1 MGENLEWLIFVQK
14 FWVILVVLLLGFVQ
28 SLEFL
33 KKSWNLQSKWKIW
46 NLQSKWKIEVRSGK
60 MVKVWSFSFSKLQQV
75 LTREYFSYSQIPFNL
90 ICSKGIYY
98 NHRMTSFRTLSCPHC
113 TVVTVCLQCIHEK
126 KLCSCVFQGLN
137 WSLSLNFGSKYLYE
151 PCTLILSKIK
161 STILLFD
168 CHAA

>member
-1 MGENLEWLIFVQK
+1 MKGWVGENLEWWIFVQK

-46 NLQSKWKIEVRSGK
+46 NLQSKWKIEVRSEK
-60 MVKVWSFSFSKLQQV
+60 MVKVWSLSFSKLQQV

-126 KLCSCVFQGLN
+126 KPLFLCFSRSQ
-137 WSLSLNFGSKYLYE
+137 
-151 PCTLILSKIK
+151 LILESEFWIQISVRTLYFNIK
-161 STILLFD
+161 
-168 CHAA
+168 